1 MSIGQNP
8 LTVFQQYGFKEES
21 QTTDGHSIGLCPFCF
36 KKDSEGKG
44 KFFINTKHENKTW
57 DCKICGRS
65 GGYQKFLQMIIEV
78 AIKGTD
84 YDPLA
89 KDRRLKAETLKYIG
103 IGFTPSDD
111 YIVPVYS
118 WDKKQ
123 ILNIKIYDGA
133 SFKNTA
139 GCQAAMY
146 GLWLLPRKEEDYD
159 TIFVAEGEWDA
170 IALIE
175 ILRALKINNAAV
187 IGVPGAGTFKA
198 ETAQYFIGKHVYLL
212 YDNDLAGKNGSK
224 KAISVLSSVASKI
237 DELIWPEGTP
247 PGYDVRDVYTKQCKC
262 SPKQALDWIL
272 AHCQTVSLQQQD
284 ASASVETSIQVEPI
298 PVKEVYA
305 TFKKWIA
312 LGDNKAKHQKG
323 TDIYDVVFG
332 TILAN
337 RIPGSPVWMYIVAP
351 PGGYKTEPLL
361 ACSGGKL
368 IEIVESVTPAALIS
382 GLSIAG
388 HADPSLISKIH
399 RKTLI
404 VKDWTILLGLP
415 EHEVREIMGI
425 LRGAFDGECGRNFG
439 NGIRRVI
446 KSTFGILAAV
456 TPIIEQYIEQT
467 AAVGERFISWRNWI
481 SEEQSVRKDHIRR
494 ALKNVMHETTMK
506 TELNTI
512 AKKVLLAQYPE
523 PPVPDEALTEQIISM
538 SEWVAAMRGA
548 VSRDKYSKAIT
559 HRPCTEIGTRVSKE
573 IMKWLMGVS
582 LFKGNKE
589 ISPDSIRVAECIA
602 RSSVSQRNLSIL
614 QAMWKDREKWYT
626 KLEIEKEIYLPNE
639 TCDILLGNMVALNI
653 LDKDVQQ
660 SKSVYKIKKSFII
673 LTKESKVL

>member
-8 LTVFQQYGFKEES
+8 LTVFQQYGFKEE
-21 QTTDGHSIGLCPFCF
+21 TKNTDGHSIGTCPFCQ

-44 KFFINTKHENKTW
+44 KFFVNTKHENKTW

-65 GGYQKFLQMIIEV
+65 GGYHKFLQTMVELST
-78 AIKGTD
+78 KNPD
-84 YDPLA
+84 FEPLA
-89 KDRRLKAETLKYIG
+89 KDRRLKEETLKYMG

-118 WDKKQ
+118 WDKSQ

-146 GLWLLPRKEEDYD
+146 GLWLLPRKEIDYD
-159 TIFVAEGEWDA
+159 TIFVTEGEWDT

-175 ILRALKINNAAV
+175 IFRSLKINNAAV
-187 IGVPGAGTFKA
+187 IGVPGAGTFKNEA
-198 ETAQYFIGKHVYLL
+198 IQYFIGKHVYLL

-224 KAISVLSSVASKI
+224 KAISILASVASKI
-237 DELIWPEGTP
+237 DELAWPEGTP
-247 PGYDVRDVYTKQCKC
+247 PGFDVRDVYTKQFKC
-262 SPKQALDWIL
+262 NPKQAFDWL
-272 AHCQTVSLQQQD
+272 KAHCQTISLQQQD
-284 ASASVETSIQVEPI
+284 ASVSVESSVKVDPI
-298 PVKEVYA
+298 PVKEVYD
-305 TFKKWIA
+305 TFRKWIL
-312 LGDNKAKHQKG
+312 LGDNKSKHQKG
-323 TDIYDVVFG
+323 TDIYDIVFG

-368 IEIVESVTPAALIS
+368 IEMVESVTPAALIS
-382 GLSIAG
+382 GLSVAG
-388 HADPSLISKIH
+388 HADPSLIAKIH

-425 LRGAFDGECGRNFG
+425 LRGSFDGECGRNFG

-456 TPIIEQYIEQT
+456 TPVIEQYIEQT
-467 AAVGERFISWRNWI
+467 SAVGERFVSWRNWI
-481 SEEQSVRKDHIRR
+481 SEDQNVRKEHIRR
-494 ALKNVMHETTMK
+494 ALSNVMHETTMK

-523 PPVPDEALTEQIISM
+523 PPRPNEAVTEQIISM
-538 SEWVAAMRGA
+538 SEWIAAMRGA

-582 LFKGNKE
+582 LFKGEKV
-589 ISPDSIRVAECIA
+589 ISSDSLRVAEGIA
-602 RSSVSQRNLSIL
+602 RSSVSQRNFSIL
-614 QAMWKDREKWYT
+614 QAMWKDKEKWLN
-626 KLEIEKEIYLPNE
+626 KSDVEKEIHLPSE
-639 TCDILLGNMVALNI
+639 TSAILLGNMVALNI
-653 LDKDVQQ
+653 LERDVQQ
-660 SKSVYKIKKSFII
+660 NKSVYRIKKQFIT
-673 LTKESKVL
+673 LTEESKVL